1 MMKEE
6 RMYQAEPVVTIRTH
20 EVALKGRNRSFFLK
34 TLANNITQITK
45 GLGVR
50 RISVRGVFITL
61 YLSENANTAEIKDRL
76 FKVFGIQ
83 KFAFAYSIDVDMN
96 KLEQAISTTIQ
107 INPSQ
112 SFAVRAN
119 RSQKDFNLTSSEINQ
134 HIGTYIQGI
143 FPTVKVNLNNP
154 DIVVNID
161 VLDREMLLYY
171 SYYSGSGG
179 LPTGTSG
186 KVVCLLSGG
195 IDSPVA
201 AYHILRRG
209 VQAIFVHFHS
219 FPLTNGV
226 SRDKAL
232 DLAECLTRYQFHSRL
247 ILVPFAAVQQQII
260 SYVPAPLRVV
270 AYRRFMVRIA
280 ERIATNEKALALA
293 TGESIGQVASQTL
306 ENIASIA
313 SVVSFPIFRPLI
325 GMNKQDITDQA
336 KAIGT
341 YDISKD
347 PDEDCCSLFVPKHP
361 ATKTSHTLLNKVES
375 CLDIE
380 AIISDAI
387 QNIETREFTYP

>member
-1 MMKEE
+1 MNKENE
-6 RMYQAEPVVTIRTH
+6 HQTETVVTVRTH

-34 TLANNITQITK
+34 ALATNITQVTK

-50 RISVRGVFITL
+50 RISVRGVLITL
-61 YLSENANTAEIKDRL
+61 YLSSDANTAEIKDRL
-76 FKVFGIQ
+76 FTVFGIQ
-83 KFAFAYSIDVDMN
+83 KFAFAYILNVDMD
-96 KLEQAISTTIQ
+96 KLEQIIATTIQ
-107 INPSQ
+107 ISSSQ

-119 RSQKDFNLTSSEINQ
+119 RSHKIFHLNSSQINN
-134 HIGTYIQGI
+134 HIGSFIQGI
-143 FPTVKVNLNNP
+143 FPTVKVNLKNP
-154 DIVVNID
+154 DIVVHID
-161 VLDREMLLYY
+161 VLDKEILLYY
-171 SYYSGSGG
+171 SYYTGLGG
-179 LPTGTSG
+179 LPVGTSG

-209 VQAIFVHFHS
+209 VQATFVHFHS

-232 DLAECLTRYQFHSRL
+232 ELVEILTRYQYHSRL
-247 ILVPFAAVQQQII
+247 ILVPFAAAQQQII
-260 SYVPAPLRVV
+260 SYVPSSLRVV
-270 AYRRFMVRIA
+270 VYRRFMVRIA

-313 SVVSFPIFRPLI
+313 SAISCPVFRPLI
-325 GMNKQDITDQA
+325 GMNKQDITEQA
-336 KAIGT
+336 RMIGT
-341 YDISKD
+341 YNISKE

-361 ATKTSHTLLNKVES
+361 ATKTFQPHLENIEDR
-375 CLDIE
+375 LDVE

-387 QNIETREFTYP
+387 RNIEIHEFNYP